1 MTGGVGVV
9 VFAVAVAA
17 AAVLY
22 MAANAW
28 AHHDPGTHRCMAPC
42 VVVLPA
48 GTQEDEFDFDYGW
61 TAGGTPV
68 VGVWKKGS
76 K

>member
-1 MTGGVGVV
+1 MIALLLALALAS
-9 VFAVAVAA
+9 F
-17 AAVLY
+17 
-22 MAANAW
+22 MAAR
-28 AHHDPGTHRCMAPC
+28 HHDDPGTHKCVAPC

-61 TAGGTPV
+61 TATGTPV